1 MKYDHVE
8 MSYGIVIYMDDE
20 NMELEEEGEII
31 RDESSTLSTKKNM
44 TMYFLGINA
53 PIPENAYERFWTG
66 SFSGPDKSYSEHT
79 TSSSS
84 SVTRGHHFDQ
94 TKS

>member
-1 MKYDHVE
+1 
-8 MSYGIVIYMDDE
+8 
-20 NMELEEEGEII
+20 MEQEEEGDIVG
-31 RDESSTLSTKKNM
+31 DEYSTLSTKKNI
-44 TMYFLGINA
+44 TVYFPGINA
-53 PIPENAYERFWTG
+53 PIPENTDEWILTG